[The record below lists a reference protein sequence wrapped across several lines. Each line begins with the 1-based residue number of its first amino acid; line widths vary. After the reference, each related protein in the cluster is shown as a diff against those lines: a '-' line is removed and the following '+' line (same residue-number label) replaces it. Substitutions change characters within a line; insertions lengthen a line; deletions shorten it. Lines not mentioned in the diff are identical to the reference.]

1 MIFFLLLGIFLFLF
15 LVLFFF
21 FLHLLAVR
29 THRLTREEGEA
40 RRLSAEEG
48 VTGMRM
54 QRKQTQAVAT
64 NAVADAQ
71 ALFAESC
78 Q

>member
-1 MIFFLLLGIFLFLF
+1 MIFFLAPRGFFFFFFSFL
-15 LVLFFF
+15 F

-29 THRLTREEGEA
+29 TRRLTREEGEA
-40 RRLSAEEG
+40 RRLSAEKG

-54 QRKQTQAVAT
+54 QRKQTEAVPT